1 MSEERRRH
9 CRITFDSAAHILV
22 DDAEFSVEVLDL
34 SLKGALLGIPE
45 DAMLAVG
52 AACFL
57 RLTLDEDGDQICME
71 CTVVHCATGR
81 AGLAS
86 TAIDVDSITHLRRLV
101 ELNLGDDDLL
111 QRELSALV
119 GD

>member
-9 CRITFDSAAHILV
+9 FRISFASAAHLLV
-22 DDAEFSVEVLDL
+22 KDAEFPVEVLDL
-34 SLKGALLGIPE
+34 SLKGALVRMPE

-52 AACFL
+52 AACLL
-57 RLTLDEDGDQICME
+57 RLLLDEGGDQICME
-71 CTVVHCATGR
+71 CTVVHCATGS